1 MRVLLKNLTKVLEVK
16 VYRILSVWKKISSG
30 CDSIFR
36 LSDSDDCV
44 VESGHNLDYK
54 VLKQSLKPLCE
65 DVIWVTLEG
74 IASDQ
79 SI

>member
-1 MRVLLKNLTKVLEVK
+1 MPNINCVE
-16 VYRILSVWKKISSG
+16 KISSG

-36 LSDSDDCV
+36 LSYSNDCV
-44 VESGHNLDYK
+44 VELGHNLDYK